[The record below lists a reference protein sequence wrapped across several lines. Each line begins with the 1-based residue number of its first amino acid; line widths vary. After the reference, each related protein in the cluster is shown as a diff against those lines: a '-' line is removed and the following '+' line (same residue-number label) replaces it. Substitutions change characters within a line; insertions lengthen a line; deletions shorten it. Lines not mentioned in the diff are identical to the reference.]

1 MDSSKIQ
8 NWNCSTQAVY
18 KSVLLYAIAGAASS
32 LFGIIPL
39 MGWIASIC
47 DLCVIAGFTVFI
59 IKLKELSLL
68 ADEPDAAAFKKLIL
82 GVNLYFVGM
91 MLAFIPAVGG
101 ILKGIDLIV
110 AFIFMLL
117 AYSALKKSETF
128 AGKDGAKLLFTAM
141 ILGAVGALLRII
153 PLIGII
159 GSILLIVEFILTI
172 LGWKKIAAPV
182 AE

>member
-8 NWNCSTQAVY
+8 NWNCATTAVY
-18 KSVLLYAIAGAASS
+18 RSVLLFAIAGAASS
-32 LFGIIPL
+32 FFSIIPL
-39 MGWIASIC
+39 LGWVANIC
-47 DLCVIAGFTVFI
+47 DLCVIAGYTVFI
-59 IKLKELSLL
+59 LKLKELSLL
-68 ADEPDAAAFKKLIL
+68 AEEQDVAALKKLIL

-128 AGKDGAKLLFTAM
+128 AGKDGAKMLFTAM

-159 GSILLIVEFILTI
+159 GSILLIIEFILTI
-172 LGWKKIAAPV
+172 VGWKKIAAPV

>member
-8 NWNCSTQAVY
+8 NWNCATAAVY
-18 KSVLLYAIAGAASS
+18 KSVLLFAIAGAASS
-32 LFGIIPL
+32 LFSIIPL
-39 MGWIASIC
+39 MGWVASIC
-47 DLCVIAGFTVFI
+47 DLCVIAGYTVFI
-59 IKLKELSLL
+59 LKLKDLSLL
-68 ADEPDAAAFKKLIL
+68 AEEQDVAALKKLIL

-110 AFIFMLL
+110 AFVFMLL
-117 AYSALKKSETF
+117 AYNALKKSETF
-128 AGKDGAKLLFTAM
+128 AGKDGAKMLFTAM

-159 GSILLIVEFILTI
+159 CSILLIVEFILTI
-172 LGWKKIAAPV
+172 LGWKKITSPV

>member
-1 MDSSKIQ
+1 MDSSKNH
-8 NWNCSTQAVY
+8 NWNCATNAVY
-18 KSVLLYAIAGAASS
+18 KSVLLFAIAGAASS
-32 LFGIIPL
+32 LFSIIPL
-39 MGWIASIC
+39 MGWVSSIC
-47 DLCVIAGFTVFI
+47 DICVIAGFTVFI
-59 IKLKELSLL
+59 IKLKDLSLL
-68 ADEPDAAAFKKLIL
+68 ADEQDAGSIKKLVV
-82 GVNLYFVGM
+82 GVNLYFIGM

-110 AFIFMLL
+110 AFVFMLL

-153 PLIGII
+153 PLIGIV
-159 GSILLIVEFILTI
+159 GSILLIIEFVLTI

-182 AE
+182 A

>member
-1 MDSSKIQ
+1 MPSPVTYH
-8 NWNCSTQAVY
+8 NV
-18 KSVLLYAIAGAASS
+18 KS
-32 LFGIIPL
+32 
-39 MGWIASIC
+39 
-47 DLCVIAGFTVFI
+47 IAGFTVFI
-59 IKLKELSLL
+59 IKLKDLSLL
-68 ADEPDAAAFKKLIL
+68 ADEQDAGSIKKLVV
-82 GVNLYFVGM
+82 GVNLYFIGM

-110 AFIFMLL
+110 AFVFMLL

-153 PLIGII
+153 PLIGIV
-159 GSILLIVEFILTI
+159 GSILLIIEFVLTI

-182 AE
+182 A

>member
-8 NWNCSTQAVY
+8 NWNCSTNAVY
-18 KSVLLYAIAGAASS
+18 KSVLLFAIAGAASS
-32 LFGIIPL
+32 LFSIIPL
-39 MGWIASIC
+39 VGWISSIF
-47 DLCVIAGFTVFI
+47 DICVIAGYTVFI
-59 IKLKELSLL
+59 IRLKDLSLL
-68 ADEPDAAAFKKLIL
+68 ADEQDAASIKKLVF

-91 MLAFIPAVGG
+91 MLAFIPAIGG

-117 AYSALKKSETF
+117 AYNALKKSESF
-128 AGKDGAKLLFTAM
+128 AGKDGAKMLFTAM

-153 PLIGII
+153 PVVGII

-172 LGWKKIAAPV
+172 LGWKKIAVPV
-182 AE
+182 VE